1 MYLCIY
7 VFMYLCIYVFMYL
20 CIYVFMYL
28 CIKIITHFF
37 ILLMCIL
44 FFLKLTHYK
53 LSQYFAFLRNATY
66 PKSVGYFFIERKL

>member
-1 MYLCIY
+1 
-7 VFMYLCIYVFMYL
+7 MYLCIYVFMYL

-37 ILLMCIL
+37 ILLISIL

-53 LSQYFAFLRNATY
+53 LSQYFAFLRNTTH
-66 PKSVGYFFIERKL
+66 PKSVGRF

>member
-1 MYLCIY
+1 
-7 VFMYLCIYVFMYL
+7 MYLCIYVFMYL

-44 FFLKLTHYK
+44 FFLKLTRYK
-53 LSQYFAFLRNATY
+53 LSQYFAFLRNTTY
-66 PKSVGYFFIERKL
+66 LKSVGRF

>member
-1 MYLCIY
+1 
-7 VFMYLCIYVFMYL
+7 MYL

-44 FFLKLTHYK
+44 FFLKLTHCK
-53 LSQYFAFLRNATY
+53 LSQYFAFLRNTTY
-66 PKSVGYFFIERKL
+66 PKSVWRF

>member
-1 MYLCIY
+1 
-7 VFMYLCIYVFMYL
+7 
-20 CIYVFMYL
+20 MYL

-53 LSQYFAFLRNATY
+53 LSQYFAFLRNTTY
-66 PKSVGYFFIERKL
+66 PKSVGRF

>member
-1 MYLCIY
+1 
-7 VFMYLCIYVFMYL
+7 MYL

-53 LSQYFAFLRNATY
+53 LSQHFAFLRNTTY
-66 PKSVGYFFIERKL
+66 PKSVGRF

>member
-1 MYLCIY
+1 
-7 VFMYLCIYVFMYL
+7 MYLCIYVFMYL

-37 ILLMCIL
+37 ILLISIL

-53 LSQYFAFLRNATY
+53 LSQYFAFLRNTTY
-66 PKSVGYFFIERKL
+66 PKSVGRF